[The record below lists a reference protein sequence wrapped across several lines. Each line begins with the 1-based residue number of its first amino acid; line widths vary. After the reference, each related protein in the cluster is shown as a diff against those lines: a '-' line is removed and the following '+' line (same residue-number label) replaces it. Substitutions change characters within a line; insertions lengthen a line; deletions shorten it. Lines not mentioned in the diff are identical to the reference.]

1 MRCRLLPDIE
11 SIRCFL
17 SAARTLNFRAASKD
31 VALTPAA
38 FGKRIKQLE
47 DLFDVKLFERT
58 TRHVRLT
65 PAGQRLVP
73 EARKLVSVAEECM
86 RIGRGG
92 SGPAPMTVTIGTRH
106 ELGIS
111 WLVPM
116 LDRLNNAYPHLTINY
131 YFGSGP
137 DIEAKVRAYDIDC
150 AVSSRVFVDPV
161 FRSIRLKREDYVLV
175 AAKSLLRRLPFD
187 SADDAGRHCLLDV
200 QAEQPLFRYFRDA
213 ESAPDAIQ
221 FKTTRILGTTAAIR
235 LRVLAEKGVSV
246 LPLYLV
252 KPDLDAGR
260 LVRLFPE
267 VTLRCDYFRLIFRK
281 DDPNAETYR
290 QIADL
295 MQSQPLT

>member
-1 MRCRLLPDIE
+1 MLPDVE

-47 DLFDVKLFERT
+47 DLFEVRLFERT

-65 PAGQRLVP
+65 PAGQRLLP
-73 EARKLVSVAEECM
+73 SARKLVSLAEECL
-86 RIGRGG
+86 RVGRGG
-92 SGPAPMTVTIGTRH
+92 RGPSPMSLTIGTRH

-116 LDRLNNAYPHLTINY
+116 LRHIEAQYPHLNINF

-137 DIEAKVRAYDIDC
+137 DIESRVRAYDIDC

-161 FRSIRLKREDYVLV
+161 FRSIRLKHEEYVFV
-175 AAKSLLRRLPFD
+175 AARGLVEKKPF
-187 SADDAGRHCLLDV
+187 SRADDASRHCLLDV

-213 ESAPDAIQ
+213 EAAPDSIQ
-221 FKTTRILGTTAAIR
+221 FEQTRIMGTTAAIR
-235 LRVLAEKGVSV
+235 LLVLAEQGVSV

-252 KPDLDAGR
+252 QPDLDSGSMI
-260 LVRLFPE
+260 RLFPDVE
-267 VTLRCDYFRLIFRK
+267 LRHDYFRLIFRR
-281 DDPNAETYR
+281 DDPHIETY
-290 QIADL
+290 QLLADL

>member
-1 MRCRLLPDIE
+1 MGVKLLPDIE

-31 VALTPAA
+31 LALTPAA

-47 DLFDVKLFERT
+47 ELFEARLFERT

-65 PAGQRLVP
+65 PAGQRLIP
-73 EARKLVSVAEECM
+73 HARKLVSIAEECM

-92 SGPAPMTVTIGTRH
+92 SGPAPMSLTIGTRH
-106 ELGIS
+106 ELGMS

-116 LDRLNNAYPHLTINY
+116 LDCFQRTYPHLNVNY

-137 DIEAKVRAYDIDC
+137 DIESKVRGYDIDC
-150 AVSSRVFVDPV
+150 AVSSRVFVDPI

-175 AAKSLLRRLPFD
+175 AARRLLNKVPFRTA
-187 SADDAGRHCLLDV
+187 ADASRHCLLDV

-213 ESAPDAIQ
+213 ESAPDSIQ
-221 FKTTRILGTTAAIR
+221 FDRVRIMGTTAAIR
-235 LRVLAEKGVSV
+235 LLVLAEKGVSV

-252 KPDLDAGR
+252 KPDLDDGK

-267 VTLRCDYFRLIFRK
+267 VALRCDYFRLIYRK

-295 MQSQPLT
+295 MQRQPLT